1 MTRDP
6 IAIVPMSLVYTPPDP
21 GYAHLNMY
29 ELGYYL
35 LAARMLSLGVMTPAV
50 ASLQSEFYKRS
61 ARN

>member
-1 MTRDP
+1 MP
-6 IAIVPMSLVYTPPDP
+6 LSLVYTPPAP
-21 GYAHLNMY
+21 EYAHLNMY